1 MRAILAACAV
11 AAAVLAVACGESATG
26 PGPGPGEI
34 LGVPWRLDALQRGD
48 GSVVAPP
55 AGDFTLRFEADGRIA
70 VRADCNSCG
79 GHYELSET
87 RLTTGPLACTRVFC
101 PSAPFDTEYVRILES
116 ATSVEQS
123 GDTLTLRSAAGAL
136 RFVR

>member
-1 MRAILAACAV
+1 MAACAL
-11 AAAVLAVACGESATG
+11 AAAVFAVACGESTTG

-34 LGVPWRLDALQRGD
+34 LDVAWRLDVLQRAD
-48 GSVVAPP
+48 GSVVGPP
-55 AGDFTLRFEADGRIA
+55 AGDFTLRFAEDGRVA

-79 GHYELSET
+79 GSYELSGA
-87 RLTTGPLACTRVFC
+87 RLSAGPLACTRVFC

-116 ATSVEQS
+116 ATSVERS